1 MFAKRLFLKAT
12 HRHLHHEKSSL
23 TSEDVDFSVNV
34 HYGIPSTA
42 TILAFDPIQ
51 RLLALGTLDGRI
63 KVIGGDNIEGLLI
76 SPKLLPYK
84 YLEFLQNQGILISIM
99 NDNDIQIWNLES
111 RSITCS
117 LQWESNITA
126 FSVINGSSFIYV
138 GDEYG
143 LMSVLKYDASCEQLL
158 QLPYHLSMDSLS
170 EAAKYPFAYRQ
181 PVVGVLPQPCSSG
194 NRLIIAYESGLIIL
208 WDVTH
213 SHIIDVRGDKVL
225 QLKSEVVSKNT
236 LDASN
241 ADETSSTDLEE
252 KEISSLCWASND
264 GSVLAVGYVDGD
276 ILFWNGFKAT
286 SQKEQKYGFSKNVV
300 KLQLSSSP
308 KRLPVVVLHWMAEN
322 KSKNQVDGQLLIYGG
337 DGIGCE
343 EIVTVLSLEWTSG
356 TEVLRCIGRVD
367 LTLAS
372 SFADMIIAPSS
383 ATTRSKEDTALFVLS
398 NDGQMLIFESAT
410 LSSSSLQRRKE
421 IPSSAVKFPVC
432 IQTVDPLMTVAE
444 LFYLY
449 GSRRRQSTIVEMTN
463 YRSTQTLP
471 GAKKWRL
478 TGGVGNHISFAK
490 DNKVDK
496 LYIAGYQDG
505 SVRIWD
511 ATYPVFS
518 LICVLTAEACGESM
532 ANSGAPVSKM
542 DFCSSTLRLAVGNEC
557 GLVILYNLSRSKDF
571 SFHYVTETKHEVSN
585 SAQVEGPWCEAV
597 INLHKSGV
605 QELKF
610 TNEGTKL
617 IVGYELLKIA
627 VLDLNSW
634 SLALIAD
641 SISSLNAP
649 IVSVLLEAFVNGSVK
664 NTNESAPIMPDCHTG
679 ELIFVLTKN
688 ANIYVLNAIT
698 GSMINTKP
706 LHLKKES
713 SALSMYI
720 IESHRRFFQTA
731 NEEQILKDDAVI
743 EGHSQN
749 DAAQGSEKCETDTH
763 SSNKKPPGEIIRE
776 SLFLL
781 CCEDALRMYSAKS
794 VINGENKSIHK
805 VKLVKPCCWTSLLRK
820 DEKVCGLVVFYQT
833 GELEIRSV
841 TDLKMVKEYSLM
853 SDLRWNFHANM
864 ERTFSSTDNGQITM
878 ANGCE
883 VAFIS
888 LLTSKSDFWIPGSL
902 PNLHDEVFAAAADT
916 AISVS
921 SKSKL
926 KQGAN
931 PGILGVVVKGLKGK
945 KSSKLANISSTSKN
959 EFSHLEDIFMRNPF
973 LEPSM
978 TTSEQEACE
987 LTIDDIEID
996 DVVPSESTLSHEVD
1010 HKNKDK
1016 KTEREK
1022 LFDGGADVKPRVRT
1036 REEIEAIYRKTGDAS
1051 SVAGEARNKLL
1062 ERQEKLEKT
1071 RRQTEELQNEAKE
1084 FASLTD
1090 ELVRV
1095 MENRKWYHI

>member
-23 TSEDVDFSVNV
+23 TSEDVGFRIDV

-42 TILAFDPIQ
+42 SILAFDPIQ
-51 RLLALGTLDGRI
+51 RLLAVGTLDGRI
-63 KVIGGDNIEGLLI
+63 KVIGGNNIEGLLI

-84 YLEFLQNQGILISIM
+84 FLEFLQNQGILISIM
-99 NDNDIQIWNLES
+99 NDNDIQIWNLER

-117 LQWESNITA
+117 LQWESNVTA
-126 FSVINGSSFIYV
+126 FSVISGSSFIYV
-138 GDEYG
+138 GDEHG
-143 LMSVLKYDASCEQLL
+143 LMSVLKYDATCEQLL
-158 QLPYHLSMDSLS
+158 RLPYHLSSDSLS
-170 EAAKYPFAYRQ
+170 EAAKYPFAYHR
-181 PVVGVLPQPCSSG
+181 PIVGVLPQPCSSG

-208 WDVTH
+208 WDVIQ
-213 SHIIDVRGDKVL
+213 SHIVDVRGDKVL
-225 QLKSEVVSKNT
+225 QLKSEVVSENT

-241 ADETSSTDLEE
+241 VDETSSNDLEE
-252 KEISSLCWASND
+252 KEISSLCWASSD
-264 GSVLAVGYVDGD
+264 GSILGVGYVDGD

-286 SQKEQKYGFSKNVV
+286 SRKEQKYGFSKNVV
-300 KLQLSSSP
+300 KLQLSSSQ

-322 KSKNQVDGQLLIYGG
+322 KSKNQVNGRLLIYGG

-343 EIVTVLSLEWTSG
+343 EAVTVLSLEWTSG

-367 LTLAS
+367 LTLAG
-372 SFADMIIAPSS
+372 SFADMIIIPSS
-383 ATTRSKEDTALFVLS
+383 ATTRSKEDTSLFVLS
-398 NDGQMLIFESAT
+398 NAGQIHVFESAS
-410 LSSSSLQRRKE
+410 LSSPSLQRRKE
-421 IPSSAVKFPVC
+421 LPSSAVKLPVC
-432 IQTVDPLMTVAE
+432 IQTVDPLMTVAD

-449 GSRRRQSTIVEMTN
+449 GSRKRQSTIVEMTN
-463 YRSTQTLP
+463 YRSTQTMS
-471 GAKKWRL
+471 GDQKWRL

-490 DNKVDK
+490 NNKVDK

-518 LICVLTAEACGESM
+518 FFCVLTAEACCEGMVS
-532 ANSGAPVSKM
+532 SGAPVSEM

-557 GLVILYNLSRSKDF
+557 GLVKLYNLSRSEDS

-585 SAQVEGPWCEAV
+585 SAPVEGPWCEAV

-605 QELKF
+605 QKLKF

-617 IVGYELLKIA
+617 IVGYEFAKIA

-634 SLALIAD
+634 SRIALILD
-641 SISSLNAP
+641 SISSQNAP
-649 IVSVLLEAFVNGSVK
+649 MVSVLWEAFISNSVR
-664 NTNESAPIMPDCHTG
+664 NTNEPTPIIPDIATA
-679 ELIFVLTKN
+679 ELVFVLTKN
-688 ANIYVLNAIT
+688 ANIYVINANK
-698 GSMINTKP
+698 GSLINSRP

-713 SALSMYI
+713 SAISLYI
-720 IESHRRFFQTA
+720 IESHKRFSLAA
-731 NEEQILKDDAVI
+731 NEEQIVKDDV
-743 EGHSQN
+743 SQN
-749 DAAQGSEKCETDTH
+749 DTAQGSEKCETDTH
-763 SSNKKPPGEIIRE
+763 YSDKNPPGEIMKE

-781 CCEDALRMYSAKS
+781 CCEDALRMYPVKS
-794 VINGENKSIHK
+794 VMNGENKYIHK

-833 GELEIRSV
+833 GEIEIRSV

-853 SDLRWNFHANM
+853 SDLRWNFQANM
-864 ERTFSSTDNGQITM
+864 ERTFSSTDNGQIMM
-878 ANGCE
+878 AYGCE

-888 LLTSKSDFWIPGSL
+888 LLTGKSDFWIPGSQ

-916 AISVS
+916 AISIS

-931 PGILGVVVKGLKGK
+931 PGILGGVVKGLKGK
-945 KSSKLANISSTSKN
+945 KSSKLANISSTSKFK
-959 EFSHLEDIFMRNPF
+959 FSHLEDVFARNPF

-978 TTSEQEACE
+978 TTSEQEARE

-996 DVVPSESTLSHEVD
+996 ELVPLESTLSHEV
-1010 HKNKDK
+1010 KNGDKDK

-1036 REEIEAIYRKTGDAS
+1036 REEIEAIYRKNGDAS

-1062 ERQEKLEKT
+1062 ERQQKLEKT

-1090 ELVRV
+1090 ELVKA